1 MGNAMVF
8 DEQAWLAAN
17 PDVAAAVQSGAMPS
31 AQYHYDNFG
40 AAEIASGTRNP
51 VAFTGAAPQPAP
63 TKQSYIGQ
71 SGLDLG
77 GIDWGNYAA
86 ANDDLMGMNAQQA
99 QQHFM
104 DYGQFENNRSL
115 GYQTAANQ
123 GQFYNLRDGT
133 ELGPTNAGEMNAFA
147 NGNFTNHTGFD
158 ANTYAGTGGGITDP
172 TIMNPD
178 AVSYAQGGGNLGGG
192 FGGGASYD
200 RNGFDPNAFQQS
212 MQGMFNDWTSQFQ
225 QNQNNQYQ
233 QFTDQFQNNLW
244 NTTPQSPTYAAN
256 SWQTAYNQSPTLDP
270 VYQANNGGA
279 QNGFQ
284 PTFNQSNPFS
294 IRTF

>member
-40 AAEIASGTRNP
+40 ASEIASGTRAP

-63 TKQSYIGQ
+63 TQQSLIDQ
-71 SGLDLG
+71 SGLNMG
-77 GIDWGNYAA
+77 GIDWSNYRTVN
-86 ANDDLMGMNAQQA
+86 NDLSGMTDQQA
-99 QQHFM
+99 RQHFI

-133 ELGPTNAGEMNAFA
+133 ELGPTNAGEMNAFV
-147 NGNFTNHTGFD
+147 NNNFTNHTGFD
-158 ANTYAGTGGGITDP
+158 ANTFAGTGGGVTDP
-172 TIMNPD
+172 TVMNPD
-178 AVSYAQGGGNLGGG
+178 AVNFVQGGGSMAGTSATYG
-192 FGGGASYD
+192 
-200 RNGFDPNAFQQS
+200 RNAFDPNAFADQ
-212 MQGMFNDWTSQFQ
+212 MQGMFKDWTSQFQ
-225 QNQNNQYQ
+225 DEQNQYGQY
-233 QFTDQFQNNLW
+233 TDQFQNNLW